1 MQYRFTKIGLL
12 CAIVVSPGVARADT
26 AIDVYKTEVAALR
39 KEVDALKSALQG
51 AVVAFDRKKMQPCP
65 DGWHPFEQAGGR
77 FVVGAG
83 FNKNA
88 SKAGS
93 PLFYYPSIQ
102 DDAANGTGG
111 EERVTLSE
119 TQIPAH
125 QHSVYWHADYHASQG
140 TPPPSG
146 AVQGANAGDTYTYV
160 WPGVTSKTGG
170 GKPFE
175 VLPPFVALY
184 YCIKE

>member
-1 MQYRFTKIGLL
+1 MQYHFTKIGFL
-12 CAIVVSPGVARADT
+12 CAIVFGPCVARAQT
-26 AIDVYKTEVAALR
+26 AVEVYKTEVAGLR
-39 KEVDALKSALQG
+39 KEVEALKEALKG
-51 AVVAFDRKKMQPCP
+51 AVVAFDRKKAQPCP
-65 DGWHPFEQAGGR
+65 DGWQPFEQAGGR

-88 SKAGS
+88 SKSAS
-93 PLFYYPSIQ
+93 PLFHYPSIQ
-102 DDAANGTGG
+102 DDATNGAGG

-119 TQIPAH
+119 AQIPAH
-125 QHSVYWHADYHASQG
+125 QHSVYHHAGYHASQG

-146 AVQGANAGDTYTYV
+146 AVQGALAGDTYTYV

-184 YCIKE
+184 YCIKD